1 MFRILNFQSYQ
12 TQWEGV
18 QDETCLGCFVYILVL
33 PKLLGNFFLSSV
45 LENGRAREPKI
56 QFEISY
62 QSSIKVFPLTT
73 NFQSLEILSA
83 TAAQVSSFSNPPI
96 YKLQIQNETI
106 KFNSHLV
113 ITQTTDTQWELFF
126 QTLKDVFF
134 DGSIFINILCCF
146 YL

>member
-1 MFRILNFQSYQ
+1 MR
-12 TQWEGV
+12 
-18 QDETCLGCFVYILVL
+18 LVWVAL
-33 PKLLGNFFLSSV
+33 FIFWCCQNCWGTFFLSAV

-113 ITQTTDTQWELFF
+113 ITQTTDTQ
-126 QTLKDVFF
+126 
-134 DGSIFINILCCF
+134 
-146 YL
+146 